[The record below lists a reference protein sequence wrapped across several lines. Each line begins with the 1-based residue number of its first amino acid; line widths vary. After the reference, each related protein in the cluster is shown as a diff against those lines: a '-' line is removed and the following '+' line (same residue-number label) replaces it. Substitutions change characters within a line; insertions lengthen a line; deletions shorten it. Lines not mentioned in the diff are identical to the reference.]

1 MGKAKSAL
9 KSQIEMVKRAI
20 EFVNDI
26 SREIRVEEVYVVGSR
41 ARGDYLDISD
51 IDLVIISR
59 DFEGLN
65 YMQRIDRLSK
75 FSRAK
80 VEFFPLTP
88 SEWENPSSLYLVEMK
103 KEAIRLK
110 DLASQLG
117 LQYYLNIIGL

>member
-9 KSQIEMVKRAI
+9 SSQVEMVKRAI
-20 EFVNDI
+20 AFINDV
-26 SREIRVEEVYVVGSR
+26 SREIKVEEVYVVGSR

-65 YMQRIDRLSK
+65 YRQRIDKLSK
-75 FSRAK
+75 FSRAG
-80 VEFFPLTP
+80 VEFFTYTP
-88 SEWENPSSLYLVEMK
+88 SEWKNPPSLYVVEMK

-110 DLASQLG
+110 DLASRLG
-117 LQYYLNIIGL
+117 LSIT